1 MSKKP
6 NILVISKV
14 LPFPGE
20 SGQQMR
26 IRYMLESLKK
36 EFNITFLTT
45 AKISD
50 SESIKNEL
58 KYFVDKSI
66 VLPTQYD
73 SIHFKIIY
81 KIKGY
86 LWTLWT
92 GLKMSNYIIGE
103 LDITDNRIEKIL
115 EHREIDIVLYEY
127 WHAHK
132 TITYFKKRGIPTI
145 LDMHNILWQ
154 SYKRQ
159 LRSIKW
165 LPKFLF
171 FRILKRYKDQEENI
185 WKKFDGL
192 IAINKTEFNY
202 IKNVINK
209 RTSITL
215 IPMGIDLSKWNIDR
229 KTVKPHR
236 VGYYGGLGSI
246 HNQNDALKCYYEIMP
261 SVWERYPETEL
272 WIIGSQPPN
281 KILKLQNLDS
291 RVNVTGFVDKVQ
303 DVLQTMTIMILPWE
317 GTYGFRSRIVEMMAI
332 GLPVITSSDAIEG
345 MGISEEDGV
354 FCAQSINQYVNKTI
368 NILSRETGDS
378 HSTNRGKKIKGI
390 DRYDVKHTY
399 GHLST
404 FVNSI
409 FN

>member
-50 SESIKNEL
+50 LKSIKDEL
-58 KYFVDKSI
+58 KNFVNKSI
-66 VLPTQYD
+66 VLPTLYN
-73 SIHFKIIY
+73 SIYFKIVY
-81 KIKGY
+81 KVKGY
-86 LWTLWT
+86 FWTLWT

-354 FCAQSINQYVNKTI
+354 FCAQSINQYVNKII

-378 HSTNRGKKIKGI
+378 YSTNRSKKIKGI

>member
-50 SESIKNEL
+50 LKSIKDEL
-58 KYFVDKSI
+58 KNFVNKSI
-66 VLPTQYD
+66 VLPTLYN
-73 SIHFKIIY
+73 SIYFKIVY
-81 KIKGY
+81 KVKGY
-86 LWTLWT
+86 FWTLWT

>member
-354 FCAQSINQYVNKTI
+354 FCAQSINQYVNKII
-368 NILSRETGDS
+368 NILSRETENS

>member
-1 MSKKP
+1 M
-6 NILVISKV
+6 ISKV

-92 GLKMSNYIIGE
+92 GLKMSNYIVGE
-103 LDITDNRIEKIL
+103 LDITDNRIKKFL
-115 EHREIDIVLYEY
+115 EHRDIDIVLYEY

-132 TITYFKKRGIPTI
+132 TITYFKNRGIPTI

-159 LRSIKW
+159 LKSIKW
-165 LPKFLF
+165 LPEFLF
-171 FRILKRYKDQEENI
+171 FWILKRYKDQEENI

-192 IAINKTEFNY
+192 IAINKTEFDY
-202 IKNVINK
+202 LKTSINK
-209 RTSITL
+209 KTSITL
-215 IPMGIDLSKWNIDR
+215 IPMGIDLSKWNIVR
-229 KTVKPHR
+229 KNIKPHR

-261 SVWERYPETEL
+261 PVWVQYPETEL

-291 RVNVTGFVDKVQ
+291 RVHVTGFVDKVQ

-345 MGISEEDGV
+345 MEIFEEDGV
-354 FCAQSINQYVNKTI
+354 FCAQSINQYVDKII
-368 NILSRETGDS
+368 NILSREKGNIDTA
-378 HSTNRGKKIKGI
+378 NRRKRIKGI
-390 DRYDVKHTY
+390 ERYDVKHTY

-404 FVNSI
+404 FVHSI